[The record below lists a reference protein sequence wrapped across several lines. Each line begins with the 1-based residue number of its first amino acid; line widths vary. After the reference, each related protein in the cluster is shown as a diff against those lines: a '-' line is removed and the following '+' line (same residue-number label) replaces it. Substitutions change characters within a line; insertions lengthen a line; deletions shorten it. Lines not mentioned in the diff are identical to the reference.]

1 MTNTINTSPAI
12 SPPIMPRC
20 SRFTGLATFQTMK
33 KPTMVTSSAVT
44 VEISALE
51 MAKAFWNSST
61 KMMMKRSV
69 SAAGKARKMAFCK
82 NFPLTKLSL
91 GSSARISEGMPMEM
105 RLISV
110 SCEGVRG

>member
-1 MTNTINTSPAI
+1 
-12 SPPIMPRC
+12 
-20 SRFTGLATFQTMK
+20 
-33 KPTMVTSSAVT
+33 
-44 VEISALE
+44 
-51 MAKAFWNSST
+51 
-61 KMMMKRSV
+61 MMMKRSV